1 MAEEAQQIDL
11 QLLEEIR
18 SGIEESAPEISDYL
32 MLSELTRVTH
42 LKHARI
48 HYALKYGKK
57 RPLFGV
63 KRGDR
68 WFVHRLD
75 ALQWAHDVA
84 TDQQDRWQKQAIRL
98 GNMVRRE
105 QIRGGIVVPPPEQRQ
120 KRDPLPKQ
128 PAGILCYSYAE
139 AARMLNIATSSLQ
152 VYLTQ
157 SSPQQL
163 DIQRYRSEDGRVV
176 LSAADTNAAVLARK
190 QKEVDAKEKRRARD
204 RELAEKRDNTNVIDM
219 KRGAA

>member
-1 MAEEAQQIDL
+1 MRSSGRTTWRPISRTAGRSR
-11 QLLEEIR
+11 R
-18 SGIEESAPEISDYL
+18 SGSATWSGA
-32 MLSELTRVTH
+32 SRS
-42 LKHARI
+42 
-48 HYALKYGKK
+48 G
-57 RPLFGV
+57 
-63 KRGDR
+63 
-68 WFVHRLD
+68 
-75 ALQWAHDVA
+75 
-84 TDQQDRWQKQAIRL
+84 
-98 GNMVRRE
+98 
-105 QIRGGIVVPPPEQRQ
+105 
-120 KRDPLPKQ
+120 
-128 PAGILCYSYAE
+128 
-139 AARMLNIATSSLQ
+139 AASSLQ